1 MAPAASSRLDDR
13 LRDGAARWTDA
24 SALRAAMRGVTGTAS
39 PASRLAA
46 ARLARGAARRDRR
59 SDEEGRIYALIA
71 AGYVLG
77 HCVVGA
83 PAVNGSADAS
93 GDGAVRRLREI
104 EQSGLSELVEAA
116 GSAASAVARELVDG
130 SGARTSDERRRAA
143 WAVSVGIGLAATD
156 GGSDA

>member
-1 MAPAASSRLDDR
+1 MAAAASSPLDDR
-13 LRDGAARWTDA
+13 LRVGATRWTDP
-24 SALRAAMRGVTGTAS
+24 SALREAMRGVTGTAS
-39 PASRLAA
+39 PGARLAA

-59 SDEEGRIYALIA
+59 SDEEGRVYALIA

-83 PAVNGSADAS
+83 PAVNCSGDAV
-93 GDGAVRRLREI
+93 DGAVRRLREI
-104 EQSGLSELVEAA
+104 EQSGLSDLVEAA
-116 GSAASAVARELVDG
+116 GSAAGAVARELVDG